1 MAYYSLKNFV
11 KIGQII
17 QKVEKTHTNEH
28 HEGGGVVLIFCFFEK

>member
-17 QKVEKTHTNEH
+17 QKGKKTTPKEH
-28 HEGGGVVLIFCFFEK
+28 HGGGGGLY